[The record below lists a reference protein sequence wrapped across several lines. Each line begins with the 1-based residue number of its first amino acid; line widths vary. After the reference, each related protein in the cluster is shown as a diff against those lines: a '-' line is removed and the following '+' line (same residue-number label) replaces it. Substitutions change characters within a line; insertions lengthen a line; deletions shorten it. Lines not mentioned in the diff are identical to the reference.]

1 VHELHDINGPYEMGS
16 PGARPP
22 ELAG

>member
-1 VHELHDINGPYEMGS
+1 VHELHDINRPYEMGS